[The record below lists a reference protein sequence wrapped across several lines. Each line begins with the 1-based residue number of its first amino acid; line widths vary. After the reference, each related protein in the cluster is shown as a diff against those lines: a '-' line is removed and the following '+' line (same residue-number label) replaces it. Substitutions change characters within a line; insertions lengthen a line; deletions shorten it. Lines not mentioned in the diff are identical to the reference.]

1 MLDPC
6 TWFLRASYLRPSTIH
21 TCFFPSQKK
30 RDDGRGKLVGP
41 TAPTSFG
48 STPPMPPFG
57 IGSNAPLSCT
67 PLHHSGSGCDREGER
82 EGEEDRRAARG
93 TGTGI
98 DASEMPPVRLDTWWS
113 FARRGIQ
120 RGVRR
125 EHVQASVREMNLQ
138 GQDWDTVVIRKKAPS
153 GSAAKD
159 KDAINAVRDRGNHR
173 RRRRRRDGGRWT
185 WHRIRKERWKTWMNG
200 RKRGTKR
207 RGC

>member
-1 MLDPC
+1 MGPLPLLSSFPPPNHPMLDPC

-82 EGEEDRRAARG
+82 EGEEDRRTARG
-93 TGTGI
+93 TGSGI
-98 DASEMPPVRLDTWWS
+98 DASEMPPVRLGTCWS
-113 FARRGIQ
+113 FARTSWESQEVCDVNTCKQVYAR
-120 RGVRR
+120 
-125 EHVQASVREMNLQ
+125 
-138 GQDWDTVVIRKKAPS
+138 
-153 GSAAKD
+153 
-159 KDAINAVRDRGNHR
+159 
-173 RRRRRRDGGRWT
+173 
-185 WHRIRKERWKTWMNG
+185 
-200 RKRGTKR
+200 
-207 RGC
+207 